1 MSMLPMPIGLDGSGL
16 GFPGFDPT
24 GGFQGPL
31 FGGGPGASMDGA
43 MAAGYSP
50 DQWAQ
55 MVYGGGPGGPGA
67 LMSNQLIASI
77 LGNQQSGQNAQTAAN
92 ASMFGSG
99 ANAAANEQN
108 GYLQYLA
115 NVLQANNSLQG
126 QLGTAQIGA
135 MSANNIAATNAGA
148 ADYAT
153 DEQRQ
158 AAALQNQAQNLA
170 SSVTNQDALANT
182 AANQFATQAGMQNE
196 LVNAQQQ
203 QLATDANRYATQGS
217 MHNAGVGAQAGEQEA
232 ATSAAAS
239 ELPSLLKY
247 NMSSQLINSP
257 LVSSIMGSS
266 FGGGSGGSLLS
277 GLGGAGSSPFSVNP
291 GFNTSAI
298 QGAINA
304 AQNPNLFQPQQANYQ
319 QSQFAPPTPN
329 FSAPTVPTGLSPS
342 NFLTA
347 PNVPVPV
354 GSGHVGGGGSLNLN
368 TNVGPLSMSFSPATP
383 ATSAAP
389 PPATPGE
396 GGPLLANSAASAFAN
411 RAPAVNTP
419 SLSSFPTQ
427 KPITGV
433 PAMLPRPNLPNLPS
447 SALMN
452 GGRTAGGARLS

>member
-24 GGFQGPL
+24 GGFQGPTTGP
-31 FGGGPGASMDGA
+31 FSPQGGWGPNP
-43 MAAGYSP
+43 MANVAAP
-50 DQWAQ
+50 
-55 MVYGGGPGGPGA
+55 PGLNSQLGSQ
-67 LMSNQLIASI
+67 LMQSI
-77 LGNQQSGQNAQTAAN
+77 LGMQQSGQNAQTLAN
-92 ASMFGSG
+92 AQMYGSG

-108 GYLQYLA
+108 GYLNYLA
-115 NVLQANNSLQG
+115 NVLQANNSLQS

-158 AAALQNQAQNLA
+158 NAFLQNQAQNLA
-170 SSVTNQDALANT
+170 SAVSNQNSLANT
-182 AANQFATQAGMQNE
+182 AANQFNTQAGMQNE

-203 QLATDANRYATQGS
+203 QLQTDANRYATQAG
-217 MHNAGVGAQAGEQEA
+217 MYNAGVGAQAGEQEA
-232 ATSAAAS
+232 ATIAAAS

-257 LVSSIMGSS
+257 LVSSIVGSS

-291 GFNTSAI
+291 GFDTSSI

-304 AQNPNLFQPQQANYQ
+304 AQHPNLFQPQQANYQ

-329 FSAPTVPTGLSPS
+329 FSAPTVPTSLSPG
-342 NFLTA
+342 NFTQANTA
-347 PNVPVPV
+347 PPVPV
-354 GSGHVGGGGSLNLN
+354 GSGQVGGGGNLSLN
-368 TNVGPLSMSFSPATP
+368 TNVGPLSMNFSPATP
-383 ATSAAP
+383 ATTMP

-411 RAPAVNTP
+411 RAPLVNTP
-419 SLSSFPTQ
+419 SASSFPTQ
-427 KPITGV
+427 KPITGA

-447 SALMN
+447 SA
-452 GGRTAGGARLS
+452 GRQPIGGAMLS